1 MNDKKQQNKTSRN
14 IGIVIGILLC
24 AVSIPVI
31 IFNLFFIIQGFISPD
46 KVPSMSGKTP
56 LIVLTDSMFPTIEG
70 GDLIICEEV
79 KANEVQVGDV
89 ISFFDP
95 ASTSNAVVTHR
106 VTKISED
113 KDGLKFN
120 TKGDANSKED
130 STKVPADKLVGK
142 YTNTKISGLGNFCMW
157 LKSVPGII
165 VCVGIPLVLLVGY
178 DVIRR
183 RMFAKKQA
191 EKEAELKAELEK
203 LKAQQKKDNASKQN

>member
-1 MNDKKQQNKTSRN
+1 MNDKKQQNKASRN
-14 IGIVIGILLC
+14 IGIIIGILLC

-31 IFNLFFIIQGFISPD
+31 IFNLFFIVQGFVSPD

-56 LIVLTDSMFPTIEG
+56 LIVMTDSMFPTIEG

-113 KDGLKFN
+113 KGGLEFS

-130 STKVPADKLVGK
+130 SAKVPAEVG
-142 YTNTKISGLGNFCMW
+142 
-157 LKSVPGII
+157 
-165 VCVGIPLVLLVGY
+165 
-178 DVIRR
+178 
-183 RMFAKKQA
+183 A
-191 EKEAELKAELEK
+191 
-203 LKAQQKKDNASKQN
+203 